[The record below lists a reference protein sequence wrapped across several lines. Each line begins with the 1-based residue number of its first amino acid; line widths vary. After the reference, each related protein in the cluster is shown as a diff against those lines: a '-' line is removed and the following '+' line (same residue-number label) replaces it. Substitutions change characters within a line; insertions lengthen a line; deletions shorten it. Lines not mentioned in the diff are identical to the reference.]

1 MERFVRMMDV
11 FFAGQAVS
19 LRAGSWEAVPMNCG
33 WLEACARAGDRG
45 LERAAEGLVPVGPMP
60 LGRGPSSRIS

>member
-19 LRAGSWEAVPMNCG
+19 LRAGSWVKRAPGQGTGAWRGRQRAWCRSGRCRLVEDHQAVFRDAPASEF
-33 WLEACARAGDRG
+33 L
-45 LERAAEGLVPVGPMP
+45 
-60 LGRGPSSRIS
+60 